1 MAQSTSRF
9 KLIVE
14 LLSAVAVV
22 VSLIFV
28 GLEVRQTARQTE
40 LNTEALR
47 LAAYQDL
54 ISQISQF
61 NLAMLE
67 PESASIYM
75 RMTAGEG
82 EWEELSPLEQSQA
95 RRILYLLARHADM
108 AFYQF
113 QQGLLSEER
122 MESAMRPFTADL
134 NRPAYRAF
142 WERSRGNFVP
152 GFRAYID
159 AQIVDP

>member
-1 MAQSTSRF
+1 MSEKTNRF
-9 KLIVE
+9 KTLVE
-14 LLSAVAVV
+14 LMSAIAVV
-22 VSLIFV
+22 VSLVFV

-61 NLAMLE
+61 NTVMLDADV
-67 PESASIYM
+67 ASIYM
-75 RMTAGEG
+75 MIASEEA
-82 EWEELSPLEQSQA
+82 EWETLTLLEQSRA
-95 RRILYLLARHADM
+95 DRILFLLARHADM

-113 QQGLLSEER
+113 EQGLLSEER

-134 NRPAYRAF
+134 SRPIFQRF
-142 WERSRGNFVP
+142 WEQSRGNFVP
-152 GFRAYID
+152 SFRAYID
-159 AQIVDP
+159 AQIEAP